1 MDVEDVVYAVIST
14 FCILKCWL
22 SISLVKL
29 SFCLLL
35 FFPLFLLFSRLDL
48 ASPQRT
54 ALLYD
59 CKVRLVLMFSITLIN
74 SWVNGSKEKWKF
86 NRWDECERARV
97 RARAASEMM
106 KILGKK
112 DVNRARKYALQSA
125 SIIWSSAVFFCV
137 TTREEHKDVTF
148 LVQAIKNEIFCVQLE
163 QYRCGMVGSARERD

>member
-35 FFPLFLLFSRLDL
+35 FSTLFCFSLLGL
-48 ASPQRT
+48 ASPLQT
-54 ALLYD
+54 AALYD

-74 SWVNGSKEKWKF
+74 SRVNGSKEKWKF

-97 RARAASEMM
+97 RAKAASEMM

-112 DVNRARKYALQSA
+112 DVKRARKYALQSA

-163 QYRCGMVGSARERD
+163 QYRYGMVGRAGERD